1 MGWVV
6 AASHW
11 MVRERKLLLS
21 WAKKFLSFPGGSDGK
36 ASAYN
41 ARDPGSNP
49 GWGRSPGERNGN
61 HSGIL
66 VWRIPWT
73 EEPAGLQSMGSQ
85 RVGHDWP
92 TSLRRNW
99 TTNVPGGRHLRRP
112 RRNEDFEIFLQHRM
126 ARECTGAPT
135 AGAQVVVRGMI
146 WDEVWWVR
154 QRSDQTGLRKENLF

>member
-11 MVRERKLLLS
+11 MVRERKWL
-21 WAKKFLSFPGGSDGK
+21 WAELRNFL
-36 ASAYN
+36 ASLVAQMVKHLPTMLETWV
-41 ARDPGSNP
+41 RML
-49 GWGRSPGERNGN
+49 GWEDFLEKEMAT

-66 VWRIPWT
+66 AWRIPWT

-99 TTNVPGGRHLRRP
+99 TTDVLGGRHLRRP
-112 RRNEDFEIFLQHRM
+112 RRNEDSEIFLQHRM
-126 ARECTGAPT
+126 VRECTGAPT
-135 AGAQVVVRGMI
+135 AGAQVVVRGVI